1 MWIYHPHFD
10 FWAAA
15 LRPESIIE
23 MLNWTGRVF
32 NKKDYEL
39 LIERSLAEWSAW
51 GEDEFN
57 VRFPSINEASIRKL
71 NYVPVNNT
79 YAKAMRAYM
88 GTEVQGYF

>member
-1 MWIYHPHFD
+1 VDYHPDFD

-39 LIERSLAEWSAW
+39 LIERALAEWSAW

-57 VRFPSINEASIRKL
+57 VRFPPINEASIRL
-71 NYVPVNNT
+71 LSYVPTNNT